1 MKKRIFPTLMA
12 ILMVFAMMPMTSG
25 TVFADDG
32 TVYTVNVEPGESG
45 DIMGI
50 TVMSNTI
57 LSEEDMWAGN
67 YTQTAGCFYLGNN
80 GKLYY
85 KLPSRCSFTAPE
97 GKEFDCWE
105 ASFGGTFSCGTSIDM
120 AGKGNFTITALWKE
134 PDPDPYLTLSIPESI
149 NINYGDEKTAFDIQ
163 IKEVFL
169 SDEGDNFEVQFGKSS
184 FQSTSHDGTI
194 PFTVSTNAEG
204 TTHGYHGDKCYIA
217 IFSFTPLPFNCQ
229 GYIEIT
235 SDDWAAAEPGTYTA
249 TLKTW
254 VVDIDGLC
262 EAQYSEIPLT
272 LVVPDP
278 ATVHSVTVNNGTGS
292 GSYVEG
298 ESVTITANAPETG
311 KQFKEWTGTDGLTFT
326 KGSKSSSTA
335 KFTMPANDVS
345 VTATYEE
352 IPASPTELFT
362 VTFVDGQGNTLKSET
377 VEKGQAA
384 KAPADPTREGFTF
397 NGWDTDFSNVTSDLT
412 VTAKWK
418 ENATPSE
425 PTKIAVPTG
434 KTLTYNGKSQTGVS
448 VGTGYVL
455 SGTTSA
461 TNAGSYKA
469 TATLD
474 EGYAWSDG
482 TSDPKTISWTIN
494 KAMVNVTAPAGKTF
508 TYNGKEQTGVAAGS
522 NYTLSGTA
530 KATNAGSYTAKATLK
545 TNANYTYKWSDGT
558 TAAKTVNWKIN
569 KAANPLTIK
578 AKTAAVKYAKV
589 KKKAQTLA
597 ATKVITFT
605 KKGQGKMTY
614 TLVYAKKG
622 SKSFKKKFA
631 INKTT
636 GKVTIKKNKK
646 MKKGTYKVKVK
657 VKASGDRNYNESS
670 VKTVTF
676 KIKIK

>member
-1 MKKRIFPTLMA
+1 
-12 ILMVFAMMPMTSG
+12 MT
-25 TVFADDG
+25 
-32 TVYTVNVEPGESG
+32 
-45 DIMGI
+45 
-50 TVMSNTI
+50 
-57 LSEEDMWAGN
+57 
-67 YTQTAGCFYLGNN
+67 
-80 GKLYY
+80 
-85 KLPSRCSFTAPE
+85 
-97 GKEFDCWE
+97 
-105 ASFGGTFSCGTSIDM
+105 
-120 AGKGNFTITALWKE
+120 GKGDFTITALWKE
-134 PDPDPYLTLSIPESI
+134 PDLDPYVTLSLPDSI
-149 NINYGDEKTAFDIQ
+149 NVRYGDTKTAFDIQ
-163 IKEVFL
+163 VKEAVFPSSGSL
-169 SDEGDNFEVQFGKSS
+169 EVRFLQSS
-184 FQSTSHDGTI
+184 FRCTSHDGTI
-194 PFTVSTNAEG
+194 PFTVSTNADG
-204 TTHGYHGDKCYIA
+204 VPNGYRGNKCYFA
-217 IFSFTPLPFNCQ
+217 IFNYTPLPFSCQ
-229 GYIEIT
+229 GYINIA
-235 SDDWAAAEPGTYTA
+235 SDDWAEATPGTYTA
-249 TLKTW
+249 TLKVYTYLS
-254 VVDIDGLC
+254 DEKL
-262 EAQYSEIPLT
+262 YREIPLT

-278 ATVHSVTVNNGTGS
+278 ATVHSVTVNNGKGS
-292 GSYVEG
+292 GNYVEG

-311 KQFKEWTGTDGLTFT
+311 KQFKEWTGVDGLTFT
-326 KGSKSSSTA
+326 EGSKSSSTA

-522 NYTLSGTA
+522 NYTLSSIA
-530 KATNAGSYTAKATLK
+530 KATTPEAILLRQRLRQMPTIP
-545 TNANYTYKWSDGT
+545 TNGRMARQRQRPSTGRS
-558 TAAKTVNWKIN
+558 
-569 KAANPLTIK
+569 
-578 AKTAAVKYAKV
+578 
-589 KKKAQTLA
+589 
-597 ATKVITFT
+597 TKPPI
-605 KKGQGKMTY
+605 
-614 TLVYAKKG
+614 
-622 SKSFKKKFA
+622 
-631 INKTT
+631 
-636 GKVTIKKNKK
+636 
-646 MKKGTYKVKVK
+646 
-657 VKASGDRNYNESS
+657 R
-670 VKTVTF
+670 
-676 KIKIK
+676 